1 MTEESPPHRHPVDTL
16 LASFVG
22 QPGSRRRL
30 PTPVLLAELDR
41 LEANIARMAARA
53 RATGLALRPHAK
65 SHKCAAIARRQL
77 EAGAVGICCA
87 KIGEAEALA
96 AAGIGPILLTSPI
109 VGGDQARRVAALAR
123 EHPGLAVVLDHPEQA
138 RELALACAGASSPL
152 PVLVDV
158 DVGLARTGVAST
170 ADAIVLADAIVRTGV
185 LRFAGVQGYGGHWQH
200 IAGLGKRRAA
210 VSAGMER
217 LSTVVRA
224 LREAGHPV
232 DWVTGGGT
240 GSFAADAELGVLT
253 EVQPGSYVFM
263 DSQYRDALDE
273 DADGQYEQ
281 SLFVQARVVS
291 INAASHVTVD
301 AGLKAFATDGP
312 LPRAADPRYAGC
324 RYFWYGDEH
333 GGLARP
339 AEGPPPALG
348 ERIEFIPPHCDPTV
362 DRYDRLVLVRGDTVV
377 EVVPIEAARRS
388 Q

>member
-1 MTEESPPHRHPVDTL
+1 DAGPAHRIGQGTHVGGVEPAILGIERKERLLAGERAVVRCGGHDVAGYGAGDPIMTEESPPHRHPVDTL

-152 PVLVDV
+152 PVLV
-158 DVGLARTGVAST
+158 
-170 ADAIVLADAIVRTGV
+170 
-185 LRFAGVQGYGGHWQH
+185 
-200 IAGLGKRRAA
+200 
-210 VSAGMER
+210 
-217 LSTVVRA
+217 
-224 LREAGHPV
+224 
-232 DWVTGGGT
+232 
-240 GSFAADAELGVLT
+240 
-253 EVQPGSYVFM
+253 
-263 DSQYRDALDE
+263 
-273 DADGQYEQ
+273 
-281 SLFVQARVVS
+281 
-291 INAASHVTVD
+291 
-301 AGLKAFATDGP
+301 
-312 LPRAADPRYAGC
+312 
-324 RYFWYGDEH
+324 
-333 GGLARP
+333 
-339 AEGPPPALG
+339 
-348 ERIEFIPPHCDPTV
+348 
-362 DRYDRLVLVRGDTVV
+362 
-377 EVVPIEAARRS
+377 
-388 Q
+388 